1 MAKNN
6 CLNCGKVLTDKFC
19 GGCGQKA
26 DTHRIT
32 FKNFIFHDVLH
43 GTFHLDKGILFT
55 AKQALTRPGKA
66 SLEYISGKRKPFY
79 NVFYL
84 ILITI
89 GLIIFF
95 NHYYDVIKIAQG
107 EIVAPEKYPN
117 EASRKIDQIFSEKS
131 KILILL
137 FVPFAALNSFI
148 LFKRKKLN
156 LSEHAII
163 AGMILLGMLLLSLI
177 GHVTFYLRLIIDSNP
192 LGVTIN
198 YLTISLIFFL
208 IGYGYYNAFGN
219 EYSKWAMT
227 YKILLFFVMLS
238 IEICILL
245 FILIGI
251 VTHWK
256 MGTVRISPF

>member
-1 MAKNN
+1 MSKTN

-19 GGCGQKA
+19 SGCGQKA

-55 AKQALTRPGKA
+55 AKQALTRPGQA
-66 SLEYISGKRKPFY
+66 ALDYISGKRKPFY

-89 GLIIFF
+89 GLIIFLH
-95 NHYYDVIKIAQG
+95 HYYDVLQMGKGIII
-107 EIVAPEKYPN
+107 EPEKYPN
-117 EASRKIDQIFSEKS
+117 EASRKIDQIFAEKS

-137 FVPFAALNSFI
+137 FVPFTAINSFI
-148 LFKRKKLN
+148 LFRRKKLN
-156 LSEHAII
+156 LSEHAIL

-177 GHVTFYLRLIIDSNP
+177 GNLLFYLRLIIDSNT
-192 LGVTIN
+192 LGVIIN

-208 IGYGYYNAFGN
+208 MGYGYYNAFRN
-219 EYSKWAMT
+219 EYSKWGMT
-227 YKILLFFVMLS
+227 YRILLFFVMLS
-238 IEICILL
+238 IEICILI

-251 VTHWK
+251 VTNWK

>member
-1 MAKNN
+1 MTNTN

-19 GGCGQKA
+19 SGCGQKA

-32 FKNFIFHDVLH
+32 FKNFILHDVLH

-55 AKQALTRPGKA
+55 AIQALTRPGKA
-66 SLEYISGKRKPFY
+66 SLEYIAGKRKPFY

-95 NHYYDVIKIAQG
+95 NHYYDVIKMAQG
-107 EIVAPEKYPN
+107 EIIKPEKYLN
-117 EASRKIDQIFSEKS
+117 EASRKIDQIFTEKS

-163 AGMILLGMLLLSLI
+163 AGMILLGMLLLSLL
-177 GHVTFYLRLIIDSNP
+177 GHILFYLRLIIDSNA

-208 IGYGYYNAFGN
+208 IGYGYYNAFGSD
-219 EYSKWAMT
+219 YSKWKMT
-227 YKILLFFVMLS
+227 YKILLFFIMLS
-238 IEICILL
+238 IEICILI

-251 VTHWK
+251 VTDWK